1 MLHSMSILVFFL
13 SLLLYFNVLT
23 YVETLDS
30 LGVCTNH
37 MPVFSKIWPW
47 SFNNLVIKILASWHH
62 WCALWQKFLSI
73 IILFFSKLDIFSK
86 QDFGHNIHKSLDVG
100 VLDSFSIV
108 IKSPSTVLHQIL
120 FQSTTISTYLT
131 FLLFSIPKNYYL
143 QYFSINMVFNQHANR
158 KAVRAND
165 KCQLILFLCDDF
177 KKESKLI
184 GRYLIKKS
192 IFFKYTSTQHRI
204 RNRFLKV

>member
-1 MLHSMSILVFFL
+1 
-13 SLLLYFNVLT
+13 
-23 YVETLDS
+23 
-30 LGVCTNH
+30 
-37 MPVFSKIWPW
+37 MPQYSEITRCWRVGLIQYCHKI
-47 SFNNLVIKILASWHH
+47 
-62 WCALWQKFLSI
+62 
-73 IILFFSKLDIFSK
+73 
-86 QDFGHNIHKSLDVG
+86 
-100 VLDSFSIV
+100 
-108 IKSPSTVLHQIL
+108 STVLHQIL
-120 FQSTTISTYLT
+120 FQSTTISTYLP

-192 IFFKYTSTQHRI
+192 IIFFNIHQRQSTQHRI

>member
-1 MLHSMSILVFFL
+1 MLFKHYYIVFQQ
-13 SLLLYFNVLT
+13 T
-23 YVETLDS
+23 R
-30 LGVCTNH
+30 H
-37 MPVFSKIWPW
+37 
-47 SFNNLVIKILASWHH
+47 
-62 WCALWQKFLSI
+62 
-73 IILFFSKLDIFSK
+73 FFKTGFWA
-86 QDFGHNIHKSLDVG
+86 QCHNIHKSLDVG

-204 RNRFLKV
+204 RNRFL